1 MAVTIACFNSGVAV
15 GWRLREN
22 GPPLP
27 AAATLSSKDALD
39 IDLLPER
46 PVQSNR
52 PAGSAVAVESK
63 PAVTASLDTR
73 PADTALADP
82 IEELRR
88 RGLRLPVDE
97 ITVEFLKGGF
107 SQPRDGAR
115 PHEAIDI
122 PAPRHTP
129 IHAVEGGT
137 IVKLFLSR
145 AGGHT
150 IYQFDPT
157 RRFAYYYAH
166 IERYAEGLKEGQP
179 VARGDVIAFVG
190 TSGNAPPDAPHL
202 HFSIFALTP
211 QRLWWKGTA
220 IDPYLVFRR

>member
-1 MAVTIACFNSGVAV
+1 MTAMIACFISGVAV
-15 GWRLREN
+15 GWLLREN

-27 AAATLSSKDALD
+27 AAAALSSNDRLD
-39 IDLLPER
+39 IELSPER
-46 PVQSNR
+46 PVQSSR
-52 PAGSAVAVESK
+52 PAGAAIADERE
-63 PAVTASLDTR
+63 PAVTASPDTR
-73 PADTALADP
+73 PSDTALADP
-82 IEELRR
+82 IQELRR
-88 RGLRLPVDE
+88 RGLQLPVDE
-97 ITVEFLKGGF
+97 MAVEALKGGF
-107 SQPRDGAR
+107 SQQRNGAR
-115 PHEAIDI
+115 THEAIDI

-129 IHAVEGGT
+129 IRAVEGGT
-137 IVKLFLSR
+137 IVKLFVSR
-145 AGGHT
+145 AGGNT

-179 VARGDVIAFVG
+179 VARGDVIAYVG

-211 QRLWWKGTA
+211 ERLWWKGTA